1 MARINYPETFLRL
14 IELFFNI
21 KARHDAEGEGSP
33 LIPFLAKQEIDI
45 EADQKATNSAKTKD
59 KLFDEKEREA
69 EKLTRQRD
77 KLFKPIF
84 GLMKKELQFLK
95 KFYVGNIKELGDWG
109 VTVDGERIVYPHEFE
124 ELSQLFKDIKTMHE
138 SFKPDNTSPLQP
150 FLHKYDIDLEAQL
163 KKLSDAE
170 NKHNL
175 RNQAQR
181 DAEDLREDRDNFFNP
196 VLEHMRL
203 IGQYLKGLNI
213 ENPKELGD
221 WGYEVDD
228 SPRDPRFRESTI
240 APGTTKVIWGLK
252 LNTQAENTGSIDL
265 LLHKGKQSAVTI
277 IRASTEPHKLPPE
290 MRFTIKRGWGT
301 ITVQNTDPAQAGEI
315 GYLTVN
321 VG

>member
-14 IELFFNI
+14 IKLFFNI
-21 KARHDAEGEGSP
+21 KARHDAQGADSP

-45 EADQKATNSAKTKD
+45 EADQTATNSAKTKD

-69 EKLTRQRD
+69 EKLTMQRD

-84 GLMKKELQFLK
+84 GWMKKELQFLK
-95 KFYVGNIKELGDWG
+95 KFYVGNLKELGDWG
-109 VTVDGERIVYPHEFE
+109 VTVDDERIVYPPEFE

-138 SFKPDNTSPLQP
+138 SFAPVNTSPLQP
-150 FLHKYDIDLEAQL
+150 FLLKYEIDLNAQL
-163 KKLSDAE
+163 LKVSNAE
-170 NKHNL
+170 TSNNL

-196 VLEHMRL
+196 VMEHMRL

-228 SPRDPRFRESTI
+228 SPRDPKYREATI
-240 APGTTKVIWGLK
+240 APGTTKVIRAIK
-252 LNTQAENTGSIDL
+252 LNSQVENTGTTDL
-265 LLHKGKQSAVTI
+265 MLHQGAVTV
-277 IRASTEPHKLPPE
+277 IRAAATETHNLPPE

-301 ITVQNTDPAQAGEI
+301 ISVENQNPTKEGKI
-315 GYLTVN
+315 GYFTTN
-321 VG
+321 IGAG